1 MLRYFLEEALVLVA
15 LALFT
20 GTLLLWCSI
29 ISAAL
34 H

>member
-1 MLRYFLEEALVLVA
+1 MRTFLGEALALVA
-15 LALFT
+15 LALFV

-34 H
+34 R